1 MSYILKGN
9 RFEIPYGAPDY
20 PSIFK
25 ELKHPPKC
33 IYGIGEKSA
42 LTEGISI
49 IGARKATPYGKSVAY
64 HFAGIAAEKEIC
76 VISGGA
82 LGCDSEGHRAAVD
95 KQKQSVV
102 VLGGGCDAIYPKKNF
117 SLFQAVIDNGGAVI
131 SEQAWE
137 TPPMRYMFR
146 ARNRLIAALARAT
159 LIVEAGLPSGTF
171 STADEALSMN
181 RDVLVVPGAITSANS
196 MGANRLIY
204 QGATPIIDNDTFLDQ
219 LEAIYGIRKAKTLD
233 NDFIREN
240 NLTKLDE
247 VVLSAIYAEPL
258 STEDILD
265 IFKESGSST
274 GTALQ
279 DMMMWLNIAK
289 NKGWISQYPDGKYG
303 PYLNK

>member
-1 MSYILKGN
+1 MSFILNGN
-9 RFEIPYGAPDY
+9 RFEIHFGSPDY

-33 IYGIGEKSA
+33 IYGIGKKSA

-64 HFAGIAAEKEIC
+64 HFAGIAAEKNIC

-82 LGCDSEGHRAAVD
+82 LGCDSEAHRAAVD
-95 KQKQSVV
+95 KHKQSVV
-102 VLGGGCDAIYPKKNF
+102 VLGGGCDSIYPKKNF

-181 RDVLVVPGAITSANS
+181 REVLVVPGAITSANS

-204 QGATPIIDNDTFLDQ
+204 QGATPIIDDDTFLDQ
-219 LEAIYGIRKAKTLD
+219 LEAIYGIRKARTLD
-233 NDFIREN
+233 NDFIRDN

-247 VVLSAIYAEPL
+247 VILSAIYAEPL

-265 IFKESGSST
+265 VFKENGSST
-274 GTALQ
+274 ATVLQ